1 MDKTERETTLNQEVA
16 ISFGKEAKRR
26 GGGAAAAGAVGRA
39 VVAQGRLAEKNAYGE
54 QGVTAIS

>member
-16 ISFGKEAKRR
+16 ISCGKEAKRCR
-26 GGGAAAAGAVGRA
+26 GAAAAVGRA